1 MHTWVI
7 WRLTINSA
15 VALRWASSL
24 SSNSWVTSNT
34 PLRLCRDFL
43 LATRVAC
50 IEFDIL
56 GNKKGIN
63 FPLWPRNRQL
73 RNIAYWRVCARHM
86 HVCVRERKFTWL
98 SKTTPPSISF
108 RLFSRKVVP
117 LLTRSTIAS
126 AIPIFTGERKLA
138 TCVNLDSLF
147 TQQLAS

>member
-7 WRLTINSA
+7 WRFTINSA
-15 VALRWASSL
+15 VALRWASNL
-24 SSNSWVTSNT
+24 SSNSWVTSST

-50 IEFDIL
+50 IEFYIL
-56 GNKKGIN
+56 GNRKGVN
-63 FPLWPRNRQL
+63 FSLWQRNHQL
-73 RNIAYWRVCARHM
+73 WNIAYWRVCARHM
-86 HVCVRERKFTWL
+86 HVCSRKFTWL
-98 SKTTPPSISF
+98 SRTTPPSISF

-126 AIPIFTGERKLA
+126 AIPIFTGGRKLA
-138 TCVNLDSLF
+138 TWINLDSLF